1 MSKQRLIALGRE
13 FGSGGHEIAR
23 KLAKRLDLPL
33 YDKNLLDK
41 IAEEQNGDPEL
52 LRQYDEKPKIAGI
65 HRVVDGLS
73 NAPGDQIAQ
82 MQFDYLRARAAEGKS
97 FVVLGRCA
105 DEVLEDYPGL
115 ISIFILADEASKLER
130 TMTRDGIS
138 QREALLLMARKD
150 RQRRSY
156 HNQHCKRQ
164 WGEATTYDLT
174 INSSRL
180 GIDGTV
186 DMLEHY
192 ILAREALEAS
202 T

>member
-1 MSKQRLIALGRE
+1 
-13 FGSGGHEIAR
+13 
-23 KLAKRLDLPL
+23 
-33 YDKNLLDK
+33 
-41 IAEEQNGDPEL
+41 
-52 LRQYDEKPKIAGI
+52 
-65 HRVVDGLS
+65 
-73 NAPGDQIAQ
+73 
-82 MQFDYLRARAAEGKS
+82 
-97 FVVLGRCA
+97 
-105 DEVLEDYPGL
+105 
-115 ISIFILADEASKLER
+115 
-130 TMTRDGIS
+130 MTRDGIS